1 MAEVT
6 PKIIGLRETNI
17 DDGKELYEFFLIPGE
32 NVEISFKSVRD
43 KLIVTN
49 KRFITI
55 DIQGFTGK
63 KKEYMTIP
71 FSKIQAFS
79 CESAGTFDLD
89 SELKIWVSGL
99 GKVEYTF
106 VKSDVKPLVQI
117 LSRNIL

>member
-32 NVEISFKSVRD
+32 NVDISFKSVRD